1 MKDIRSIDMDLAVEM
16 QRLMSLRVSL
26 QRELEQCNSNLCDCL
41 VKIATRTT
49 GVPEG
54 FECTY
59 VPEGRRVVLSAWV
72 PEGIPDDFSQIGDCI
87 HAMIRRCPESDY
99 GPELLRAGEFSA
111 DDFTLKD
118 MD

>member
-16 QRLMSLRVSL
+16 QAEMSLRTRL
-26 QRELEQCNSNLCDCL
+26 KEQLEQCEDRISQCL
-41 VKIATRTT
+41 VKIATRATN
-49 GVPEG
+49 VPEG

-59 VPEGRRVVLSAWV
+59 VPEGRRVVLSAWT
-72 PEGIPDDFSQIGDCI
+72 PEGIPDDFSQIGSCI
-87 HAMIRRCPESDY
+87 GAMVRMDPRSTN
-99 GPELLRAGEFSA
+99 GPMIMHTDEFSA

>member
-16 QRLMSLRVSL
+16 QREMRLRDTIK
-26 QRELEQCNSNLCDCL
+26 RELELCEDRIRQCL
-41 VKIATRTT
+41 VKIATRATN
-49 GVPEG
+49 VPEG

-72 PEGIPDDFSQIGDCI
+72 PEDVPDDFSQIGDCI
-87 HAMIRRCPESDY
+87 GAMVRMNPSSTE
-99 GPELLRAGEFSA
+99 GPVIMSA
-111 DDFTLKD
+111 KDFFVDDFSLKD

>member
-16 QRLMSLRVSL
+16 QEAMSLRAQL
-26 QRELEQCNSNLCDCL
+26 KHELELCEDRIRQCL
-41 VKIATRTT
+41 VKIATRATN
-49 GVPEG
+49 VPEG
-54 FECTY
+54 FECSY

-72 PEGIPDDFSQIGDCI
+72 PEDVPDDFSQIGECI
-87 HAMIRRCPESDY
+87 GALVRMNPSSAE
-99 GPELLRAGEFSA
+99 GPVLMKEDDFFV

>member
-16 QRLMSLRVSL
+16 QREMRLRDTIR
-26 QRELEQCNSNLCDCL
+26 RELELCEDRIRQCL
-41 VKIATRTT
+41 VKIATRATN
-49 GVPEG
+49 VPEG
-54 FECTY
+54 FECRY
-59 VPEGRRVVLSAWV
+59 APGDRRVVLSAWV
-72 PEGIPDDFSQIGDCI
+72 PENIPEDFSEIGDCI